1 MFAHFAQFAVLA
13 QDGPVDIV
21 NEVVDTTGVTEWD
34 VIWAVVTV
42 VAAAVLGH
50 LLALL
55 ARRAG
60 RKSALP
66 PNVIDLIS
74 TIVMWGI
81 ATVGFVA
88 ALSMIGLN
96 VAPLWF
102 LIVIF
107 ILMFAIG
114 GRALL
119 EAFGAGVMLQAR
131 APFAAGDL
139 VELVD
144 VRGVVVEVNSR
155 VVVLDTVDG
164 RRVYL
169 PNQQVLRGEIIN
181 LTAHGSRMS
190 MVHLDVVYGTNL
202 DDACRIAV
210 AAAQTV
216 DAIRSEP
223 EPIAEVA
230 AFEASAVRIRLRFW
244 HDPDLTSEWAATDS
258 IVRAVYSA
266 YAEHGVGFAFPQQTL
281 WWGPDQKP
289 T

>member
-1 MFAHFAQFAVLA
+1 MFAQFAQFA
-13 QDGPVDIV
+13 QLGPTDIV

-34 VIWAVVTV
+34 VVLAVGTV
-42 VAAAVLGH
+42 ILAAVFGH
-50 LLALL
+50 MLALV

-60 RKSALP
+60 RKASLP
-66 PNVIDLIS
+66 PNVVDLIS
-74 TIVMWGI
+74 TIARWGVT
-81 ATVGFVA
+81 TVGFVA
-88 ALSMIGLN
+88 AMSMIGLN
-96 VAPLWF
+96 VAPLWLLVV
-102 LIVIF
+102 LI

-139 VELVD
+139 VELAGVQ
-144 VRGVVVEVNSR
+144 GVVVEVNSR
-155 VVVLDTVDG
+155 VVVLDTIDG

-169 PNQQVLRGEIIN
+169 PNQQVLRSEIIN

-190 MVHLDVVYGTNL
+190 HIYLDVAYGTNL

-216 DAIRSEP
+216 DVICSEP

-230 AFEASAVRIRLRFW
+230 SLEASAVRIRLRFW
-244 HDPDLTSEWAATDS
+244 HDSHRASEWAATDAA
-258 IVRAVYSA
+258 VRAAYSA
-266 YAEHGVGFAFPQQTL
+266 YDEQGVDFAFPQQTL

>member
-1 MFAHFAQFAVLA
+1 MLSQFDQFA

-21 NEVVDTTGVTEWD
+21 NQVVDTTGVTEWD
-34 VIWAVVTV
+34 VVWAVGTV
-42 VAAAVLGH
+42 ILAAVLGH
-50 LLALL
+50 VLALL

-66 PNVIDLIS
+66 PNVVDLIS
-74 TIVMWGI
+74 TIVMWGV

-88 ALSMIGLN
+88 AMSMLGLN

-102 LIVIF
+102 LVVLF

-139 VELVD
+139 VELAD
-144 VRGVVVEVNSR
+144 VQGVVVEVNSR
-155 VVVLDTVDG
+155 VVVLDTIDG
-164 RRVYL
+164 CRAYL
-169 PNQQVLRGEIIN
+169 PNQQVLRSEIIN

-190 MVHLDVVYGTNL
+190 HIHLDVAYGTNL
-202 DDACRIAV
+202 DDAARIAV
-210 AAAQTV
+210 AAAQTI
-216 DAIRSEP
+216 DEIHSEP
-223 EPIAEVA
+223 APIAEVA
-230 AFEASAVRIRLRFW
+230 SLEASAVRIRLRFW
-244 HDPDLTSEWAATDS
+244 HDPDRASEWAATDAA
-258 IVRAVYSA
+258 VRAVYSA
-266 YAEHGVGFAFPQQTL
+266 YDEHGVEFAFPQQTL